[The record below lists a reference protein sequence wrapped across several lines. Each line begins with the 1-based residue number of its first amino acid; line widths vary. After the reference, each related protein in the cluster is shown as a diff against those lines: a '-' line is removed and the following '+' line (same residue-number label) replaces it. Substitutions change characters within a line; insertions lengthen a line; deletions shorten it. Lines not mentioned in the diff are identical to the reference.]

1 MNISAVIFDLDG
13 TLIDTEN
20 QWGKAFVEVLKSLGK
35 DVADK
40 HPEVFGAPMEDSW
53 PMLLAKYQIK
63 TDITIDELVSMT
75 YKEYVKQLPG
85 ISLMNGAGDFL
96 DNLKESG
103 VKMGLVTNC
112 EWWVVDKVIDNL
124 GLNGIFDAIVTGEET
139 PLPKPSPEPL
149 LLAAD
154 KLGELSKDCLA
165 IGDSPTD
172 VEAAQ
177 SADMKV
183 VIIDPTGDKENVD
196 KAELI
201 VDGFAEITPKVIEG
215 L

>member
-13 TLIDTEN
+13 TLIDTED
-20 QWGKAFVEVLKSLGK
+20 QWGMAFSEVLKSLGK
-35 DVADK
+35 DVIDK

-53 PMLLAKYQIK
+53 RMLLRKYQIK
-63 TDITIDELVSMT
+63 TDNTIDELVNMT
-75 YKEYVKQLPG
+75 YKEYVKQLSE
-85 ISLMNGAGDFL
+85 ISLMNGASDFL
-96 DNLKESG
+96 GYLKENG
-103 VKMGLVTNC
+103 VKLGLVTNC
-112 EWWVVDKVIDNL
+112 DWWVVDKVFDNL
-124 GLNGIFDAIVTGEET
+124 NLDGVFDAIVTGEET
-139 PLPKPSPEPL
+139 PLMKPSPEPL

-154 KLGELSKDCLA
+154 KLGELSKDCLV

-177 SADMKV
+177 NADMKV
-183 VIIDPTGDKENVD
+183 IIIDPTGEKENID

-201 VDGFAEITPKVIEG
+201 VGGFSDITPKVIGE